1 MIVTIRPASDP
12 SYFNLYVDGML
23 AVSYESMA
31 VCEEIAHNLRG
42 YEPESMA
49 CYSEGAEV
57 ADVIRRSFE
66 K

>member
-1 MIVTIRPASDP
+1 MNISIRPAADP
-12 SYFNLYVDGML
+12 SYFNLYVDGYL

-42 YEPESMA
+42 YEPGSIG